1 MIVSGIHIEKLT
13 ISHTISSTESMMTSF
28 FFGFIFQNDND
39 HIHMIRVQTGNKLQ
53 LGQTILRYIL
63 TTLKVTGQLLHVNP

>member
-28 FFGFIFQNDND
+28 FFLVLFFQNDND
-39 HIHMIRVQTGNKLQ
+39 HIHMIRVQTGDELW
-53 LGQTILRYIL
+53 LG
-63 TTLKVTGQLLHVNP
+63 